1 MSNTEDTNNKEEKNI
16 IERWIDEIWNLP
28 LGAKIIGIALII
40 FVIYIPFLPDDHWL
54 KELISDLIKVEE
66 EDID

>member
-1 MSNTEDTNNKEEKNI
+1 MSNTEDTNNKEERNI

-28 LGAKIIGIALII
+28 LGAKITGIGLII
-40 FVIYIPFLPDDHWL
+40 FLIYIPFLPDDHRL
-54 KELISDLIKVEE
+54 KELISDLIKIEE